1 MFSNNNE
8 SSGMVGFLVGI
19 IILVFAGIF
28 FSLLADKRF
37 SFSSNKISLQQTF
50 EEEHRELEAVKKR
63 LENARIRWKTEC
75 EPLLGQRGALES
87 ASADSRSCGSR
98 LAGLRDEKALL
109 VAAVSAAADQYGSYQ
124 DRYRQQVRG
133 DGMGE
138 KMAELRSQSGRIYK
152 NVTVSKVS
160 AAGIEIRHDEGVSR
174 LLPEDLDP
182 SWDERFQWDQ
192 EEMARLLQQERSREN
207 RHGESVDKAN
217 AKAQLPAP
225 KPASRRK
232 PPKEKDPEDAKLEE
246 LRQAVVDARDRLN
259 DAQAEVARARMEA
272 VSNKGRSVPGSLETW
287 SQRAARLETSSAKL
301 RAQYVS
307 ARGALATV
315 APNDALLKISEQQ

>member
-1 MFSNNNE
+1 
-8 SSGMVGFLVGI
+8 
-19 IILVFAGIF
+19 
-28 FSLLADKRF
+28 
-37 SFSSNKISLQQTF
+37 
-50 EEEHRELEAVKKR
+50 
-63 LENARIRWKTEC
+63 
-75 EPLLGQRGALES
+75 
-87 ASADSRSCGSR
+87 

-133 DGMGE
+133 EGMGE